1 MYPAKSNT
9 KLVAESGPTRT
20 LFQRV
25 MRARL
30 SVAIVKRLY
39 KAERCYTREQK
50 GRKNA
55 CSLTSWVT
63 RIFGWRKSSL
73 SRRAQ
78 RLIIDRLTV

>member
-1 MYPAKSNT
+1 MCRVKSNT
-9 KLVAESGPTRT
+9 KLVAKSGPT

-30 SVAIVKRLY
+30 SVASVKRLH
-39 KAERCYTREQK
+39 KTKRCYTRQQK

-63 RIFGWRKSSL
+63 RIFGWQKSSL